1 MRALI
6 DADLF
11 KYEIGAVGQY
21 KDDTGELRY
30 RPFDWVAETID
41 KRIQEI
47 CEAVK
52 ADEPP
57 TLYLTADR
65 YTARRINEP
74 YIPNFREGAA
84 TSKDYKGNRKAEK
97 PFHFKNIISYLISER
112 GAIVANGCEA
122 DDLISIE
129 QYGRRDREDTIIC
142 TRDKD
147 LRQCPGWH
155 YGWECGKQ
163 TEFGPK
169 HYTELG
175 EIELVRHPTNDKP
188 ILKGGGKAFFFAQLL
203 TGDVVDNIGG
213 LVGRGPVKAYN
224 LLSGCRTEE
233 EYQTVIQHAY
243 EAVYGEHWMEKLKE
257 QSDLLW
263 IAQERNEDGSLRR
276 YEWNV
281 F

>member
-21 KDDTGELRY
+21 KDENTGEIVY
-30 RPFDWVAETID
+30 RSFDWVAETID
-41 KRIQEI
+41 NRIRDI
-47 CEAVK
+47 CQAVEST
-52 ADEPP
+52 EPP

-65 YTARRINEP
+65 WTAKRIRED
-74 YIPNFREGAA
+74 YIPNFREEV
-84 TSKDYKGNRKAEK
+84 SVSRDYKGNRKFDK
-97 PFHFKNIISYLISER
+97 PFHFKNIISYLISEW
-112 GAIVANGCEA
+112 GALIANGCEA

-129 QYGRRDREDTIIC
+129 QFGRRDKEDTIIC

-155 YGWECGKQ
+155 YGWEVGKQ
-163 TEFGPK
+163 PEFGPK
-169 HYTELG
+169 YYTELG
-175 EIELVRHPTNDKP
+175 ELELVRHPTNNKP

-203 TGDVVDNIGG
+203 IGDIVDNIGG
-213 LVGRGPVKAYN
+213 LVKAGPVKAYE
-224 LLSGCRTEE
+224 LLSECRTEE
-233 EYQTVIQHAY
+233 EYQSVVQHAY
-243 EAVYGEHWMEKLKE
+243 EAVHGRDWMEKLKE

-276 YEWNV
+276 YQWP